1 MRRAVFKSSDHISIR
16 MVLTAHGT
24 MFALKGLI
32 KGRGNAA
39 VVTNVDL

>member
-1 MRRAVFKSSDHISIR
+1 LRRAVFKSSDHISIR

-39 VVTNVDL
+39 V